1 MSPPACANVVVC
13 PRKSQNGPEW
23 FEVEPYATFERRLST
38 YLGTQ
43 PKSRQRASS
52 CEIEDARACGPAGQ
66 EVSVVADNM
75 AVTRNTEA
83 AALANIAC
91 ALLVAGALLRQSVF
105 PSDRDQGESL
115 MDDALERV
123 SLVLSHI
130 EGRDPF
136 SR

>member
-52 CEIEDARACGPAGQ
+52 CEIEDARVCGPAGQ
-66 EVSVVADNM
+66 EVIGMVDNVA
-75 AVTRNTEA
+75 AWRIHLGE
-83 AALANIAC
+83 C
-91 ALLVAGALLRQSVF
+91 AEKCAYVQAIVGAILKLSVF
-105 PSDRDQGESL
+105 PDDREVGDELLATGL
-115 MDDALERV
+115 ARMAD
-123 SLVLSHI
+123 HPK
-130 EGRDPF
+130 EGSF
-136 SR
+136 